1 MYGRNLA
8 EATMSL
14 EEDLQ
19 SLQIPPAFADYQRRL
34 IVYSYA
40 KTMEEESA
48 ALHQALQQFGA
59 LERSMNFPVGGKKVE
74 VFYLA
79 DETHS
84 VSEVIDELRR
94 RFGNKL
100 EFEPDGR
107 MGLAALNV
115 NDPFAPQQWALENI
129 EAQAAWDRVALQPA
143 PQQVTVAIVDS
154 GIMRLHEDLD
164 AALIQEFSI
173 IPTAAGA
180 LPDDTGHGT
189 MLAGVIGAISNN
201 ARGVAGEGRNV
212 RIIALKIT
220 DERTPPTALAAGL
233 GVLAAHLMGASVI
246 NCAWHVLA
254 TTPLLGVMISFV
266 TQQGLRLVVIAAG
279 NYGSDNTSIPTLPAS
294 WALPGTIAVM
304 ASDRNDYKCWFSNY
318 GATVDL
324 AAPGQR
330 ILSTGIYYLNLNA
343 RYPEFS
349 GTSPASAHVSA
360 AAALLLSMGQ
370 WTPAEIRTHL
380 NESADRLSVLWG
392 TCISEGRL
400 NLRRAV
406 CGPFQILAPVGVLSI
421 PRASSFNVRWTSEYP
436 STIMTQAEI
445 SVIDDG
451 TNIAL
456 GPAILVPATSL
467 VQSVPIP
474 NAPGTS
480 AFIRVRGV
488 RASGVPTN
496 LYTDSDVF
504 QIT

>member
-1 MYGRNLA
+1 
-8 EATMSL
+8 MSL

-19 SLQIPPAFADYQRRL
+19 SLQIPPEFADYQRRL
-34 IVYSYA
+34 IVYSDA
-40 KTMEEESA
+40 KTMEDESA
-48 ALHQALQQFGA
+48 ALHQSLQRFGA
-59 LERSMNFPVGGKKVE
+59 LEQSMKFPVGGKKVE

-79 DETHS
+79 DEAYS
-84 VSEVIDELRR
+84 VSEVIAEMRKL
-94 RFGNKL
+94 FGDKL

-115 NDPFAPQQWALENI
+115 DDPFAPQQWALEKI
-129 EAQAAWDRVALQPA
+129 EAQAAWDRVAQEPA

-154 GIMRLHEDLD
+154 GIMRVHEDLD

-173 IPTAAGA
+173 ISTAAGA
-180 LPDDTGHGT
+180 FPDDTGHGT

-201 ARGVAGEGRNV
+201 TRGVAGEGRNV
-212 RIIALKIT
+212 RIVALKIT
-220 DERTPPTALAAGL
+220 NERTPPTALAAGL
-233 GVLAAHLMGASVI
+233 GVLAAILIGASVI

-254 TTPLLGVMISFV
+254 TTPLLRLMIRFA
-266 TQQGLRLVVIAAG
+266 TLQGRLVVIAAG

-330 ILSTGIYYLNLNA
+330 IHSTGIYYLNLNA

-349 GTSPASAHVSA
+349 GTSAASAHVSA
-360 AAALLLSMGQ
+360 AAALLLSIGQ

-392 TCISEGRL
+392 TSISEGRL

-421 PRASSFNVRWTSEYP
+421 PGASSFNVRWTSEYP

-451 TNIAL
+451 TKMAL

-474 NAPGTS
+474 NVPGTS
-480 AFIRVRGV
+480 AFIQVRGV